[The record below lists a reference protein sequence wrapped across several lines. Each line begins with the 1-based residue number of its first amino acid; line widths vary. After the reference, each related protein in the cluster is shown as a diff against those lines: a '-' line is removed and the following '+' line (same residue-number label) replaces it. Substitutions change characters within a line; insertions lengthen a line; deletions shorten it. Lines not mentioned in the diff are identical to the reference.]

1 MSKVMKDEEKTKEQL
16 TQELAVLRQS
26 LSQLET
32 LAAQQQQAEALQ
44 QQRERERLVTEI
56 AQRIR
61 QSLNLEEVLRTT
73 VSEVQQFLP
82 AERVFIY
89 RFQPDWSGVVTIESV
104 DADWS
109 SIKGRKITESFFA
122 DPTRRELYQQ
132 GRIQAI
138 EDIYTAGLSPC
149 HLDLLAQLQ
158 IRANL
163 VVPILQGDN
172 LWGLLV
178 ANQCS
183 RPREWQQLE
192 IDLLQQLATQLA
204 IALQQSQLYEQTQHQ
219 VKTEQALNRV
229 IQSIRNSL
237 DLGTI
242 FSTAAYE
249 IAQLLQ
255 ADRVEI
261 VQYVPERQL
270 WLNVTD
276 YRQTSE
282 LPNALG
288 LEIPDAGNE
297 IAARLKRLEI
307 VKIEDASTCEDE
319 INRGFAQTYPGA
331 WLQVPLYFGCS
342 VWGSL
347 SLIRNR
353 QPLSWQEEEVELTRT
368 VADQLAIAI
377 QQSTLFLQAQTELT
391 ERKQA
396 EQKILE
402 QAALLDVATDAIV
415 VQDLENKI
423 VFWNKSAERL
433 YGWKVEQALALNANK
448 LLYKDP
454 NPKLEEALHQV
465 NLTGEWYGEL
475 IQVQKDGKE
484 IIVETRWSLVRDQ
497 QGNPKS
503 ILTVNTDITEKKQL
517 EAQLLRAQRLESLGT
532 LASGIAHDLN
542 NILAP
547 MLMSAQLL
555 QMKISDERKDRLLQ
569 TLETNAQRGAAL
581 VKQVLSFARGV
592 EGKRTILQ
600 LRHLILEIQ
609 QFANQTFPKSIEFST
624 DIASDLWTIF
634 GDTTQLHQVLMNLI
648 INARDA
654 MPNGGVLSISAE
666 NFFVDQTYVRMNL
679 EASIGP
685 HIVITVRDT
694 GIGMPPEIVDRIFD
708 PFFTTKEVGRGTG
721 LGLSTVLGI
730 LKSHSGFINVSST
743 IGKGTQFQV
752 FLKAIPQNQTPPTED
767 LELPAGNGELILV
780 VDDEATIC
788 EITKTTLERYNY
800 QVMTVSDGIGAIA
813 LYAQHRDKISVVLID
828 MMMPGI
834 DGLTTIRAL
843 QKMNP
848 LVKVIS
854 SSGLVDSKQLARTSG
869 IKTFLSKPYTVK
881 QLLETLHNILVG

>member
-1 MSKVMKDEEKTKEQL
+1 MKDEEKTKEQL
-16 TQELAVLRQS
+16 IQELAVLRQS
-26 LSQLET
+26 LCQLET
-32 LAAQQQQAEALQ
+32 LAAQQQQAEEALG
-44 QQRERERLVTEI
+44 QQRERERLVAEI

-61 QSLNLEEVLRTT
+61 QSLNLKEVLSTA
-73 VSEVQQFLP
+73 VSEVQQFLR

-104 DADWS
+104 DACWS
-109 SIKGRKITESFFA
+109 SIQGRKITDSFFA

-138 EDIYTAGLSPC
+138 EDIYTAGLSSC
-149 HLDLLAQLQ
+149 HTDLLVQLQ
-158 IRANL
+158 VRANL
-163 VVPILQGDN
+163 VVPILQGEN

-183 RPREWQQLE
+183 RPRQWQQLE

-204 IALQQSQLYEQTQHQ
+204 IA
-219 VKTEQALNRV
+219 
-229 IQSIRNSL
+229 
-237 DLGTI
+237 
-242 FSTAAYE
+242 
-249 IAQLLQ
+249 
-255 ADRVEI
+255 
-261 VQYVPERQL
+261 
-270 WLNVTD
+270 
-276 YRQTSE
+276 
-282 LPNALG
+282 
-288 LEIPDAGNE
+288 
-297 IAARLKRLEI
+297 
-307 VKIEDASTCEDE
+307 
-319 INRGFAQTYPGA
+319 
-331 WLQVPLYFGCS
+331 
-342 VWGSL
+342 
-347 SLIRNR
+347 
-353 QPLSWQEEEVELTRT
+353 
-368 VADQLAIAI
+368 I
-377 QQSTLFLQAQTELT
+377 QQSTLFQQAQIELTKRKCAIAALQDSETQLRLALEAARMGTWEWNMLTNNVFGSNSMGPLLGLDLGSYYPTYEAFLNAVHPEERKLVATAVKNAVEQGGDYAGEFRVVWPDDTLHWVGNIGQVYYDQTGRPVRMLGVIMDIT

-402 QAALLDVATDAIV
+402 QAALLDVATDAIL

-433 YGWKVEQALALNANK
+433 YGWKAEFALGLNANE
-448 LLYKDP
+448 LLHKKDSL
-454 NPKLEEALHQV
+454 KFQEALDQV

-475 IQVQKDGKE
+475 SQVQKDGKE
-484 IIVETRWSLVRDQ
+484 IIVETRWSLVRDE

-517 EAQLLRAQRLESLGT
+517 EAQWLRAQRLESLGT

-555 QMKISDERKDRLLQ
+555 QMKISDERKDRLLK

-609 QFANQTFPKSIEFST
+609 QFANQTFPKSIEFCT
-624 DIASDLWTIF
+624 DIAPDLSPIF
-634 GDTTQLHQVLMNLI
+634 GDATQLHQVLMNLV

-654 MPNGGVLSISAE
+654 MPKGGVLSISAE
-666 NFFVDQTYVRMNL
+666 NFFVDQTYTRINL
-679 EASIGP
+679 EASIGS

-694 GIGMPPEIVDRIFD
+694 GIGIPLTIVDRIFE

-730 LKSHSGFINVSST
+730 IKSHNGFITVSSSVD
-743 IGKGTQFQV
+743 KGTQFQV
-752 FLKAIPQNQTPPTED
+752 FLKAIPQNQTQPTEI
-767 LELPAGNGELILV
+767 LELPAGKGELILV
-780 VDDEATIC
+780 VDDEAAIC

-800 QVMTVSDGIGAIA
+800 RVIIANDGIEAIA
-813 LYAQHRDKISVVLID
+813 LYAQHGDETSVVLID

-834 DGLTTIRAL
+834 DGLTTIRTL

-848 LVKVIS
+848 FVKVIT
-854 SSGLVDSKQLARTSG
+854 SSGLVESKQLAQASG

-881 QLLETLHNILVG
+881 QLLQTLNSILG